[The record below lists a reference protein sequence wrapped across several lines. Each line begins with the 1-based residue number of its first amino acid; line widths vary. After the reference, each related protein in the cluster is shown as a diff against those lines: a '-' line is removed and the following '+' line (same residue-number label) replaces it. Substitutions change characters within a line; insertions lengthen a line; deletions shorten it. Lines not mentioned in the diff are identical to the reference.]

1 MSVAGGSPGS
11 PDLSTSSLLSC
22 SEHYQGESL
31 LENLA
36 VSPQTPSSPE
46 TPEWSLLANGESF
59 HKVRIVGRRNV
70 WVELVLVVFRFV
82 SLW

>member
-1 MSVAGGSPGS
+1 MAGGSPGS

-59 HKVRIVGRRNV
+59 HKVRRVCVG
-70 WVELVLVVFRFV
+70 WARFSCV
-82 SLW
+82 QICITVG

>member
-59 HKVRIVGRRNV
+59 QKVRIVGRRNV